1 MAASHLDNFIDH
13 ISHEKKLSKHTALSY
28 HTDLLQFQAF
38 VEKELTDA
46 DLLNASHL
54 IIRSWVA
61 ELLDSGISERS
72 VNRKLSSLKSFYKY
86 LLKNGLIKVNPLQ
99 KIIGP
104 KTPKK
109 LPVFV
114 DEMNMEQLF
123 EGITFEEGFIGMR
136 DKLLLDVLYQTGL
149 RRIELINLNEQSLDL
164 YNLTLKVLGKRN
176 KERIIPVSLELK
188 RNLEAYFKVKQE
200 KGLVNPSLF
209 VSLKDKTLK
218 ETEVYNIVKKYLS
231 QITTLGKK
239 SPHVLRHTFATHL
252 LNNGADINAVK
263 ELLGHANL
271 SATQIYTHNTIE
283 KLKKTYKQAH
293 PRSGE

>member
-1 MAASHLDNFIDH
+1 MAEQHLNSFIDY

-28 HTDLLQFQAF
+28 QTDLLQFQNF
-38 VEKELTDA
+38 VEKELSNT
-46 DLLNASHL
+46 DLLAINYL

-61 ELLDSGISERS
+61 ELLDTGISARS

-86 LLKNGLIKVNPLQ
+86 LLKNNLIKINPLQ
-99 KIIGP
+99 KITGP

-114 DEMNMEQLF
+114 DELNMEELF
-123 EGITFEEGFIGMR
+123 KSIEFDEGFIGLR
-136 DKLLLDVLYQTGL
+136 DKLLLDVLYQTGM
-149 RRIELINLNEQSLDL
+149 RRAELIGLKEQSIDFYGLS
-164 YNLTLKVLGKRN
+164 LKVLGKRN
-176 KERIIPVSLELK
+176 KERIIPLSLPLK
-188 RNLEAYFKVKQE
+188 RNLEEYFQVK
-200 KGLVNPSLF
+200 KSMGLVNPSVF
-209 VSLKDKTLK
+209 VSPKDKELK
-218 ETEVYNIVKKYLS
+218 EAEVYKIVKKYLS
-231 QITTLGKK
+231 LITTLSKK

-283 KLKKTYKQAH
+283 KLKKTYKQSH

>member
-1 MAASHLDNFIDH
+1 MADEHLNNFIDH
-13 ISHEKKLSKHTALSY
+13 IRHEKKLSKHTVLSY
-28 HTDLLQFQAF
+28 HSDLLQFHEF
-38 VEKELTDA
+38 VQQELSGS
-46 DLLNASHL
+46 DLLNIDHL
-54 IIRSWVA
+54 IVRSWIA
-61 ELLDSGISERS
+61 KLLDSGVAARS

-86 LLKNGLIKVNPLQ
+86 LLRNGVVKTNPLQ
-99 KIIGP
+99 KIVAP

-114 DEMNMEQLF
+114 DEANMEKLF
-123 EGITFEEGFIGMR
+123 DGIEFEEGFIGIR

-164 YNLTLKVLGKRN
+164 YNLTFKVLGKRN
-176 KERIIPVSLELK
+176 KERIIPISLDLK
-188 RNLEAYFKVKQE
+188 RNLEEYFKVKKNE
-200 KGLVNPSLF
+200 GLSNPSLF

-218 ETEVYNIVKKYLS
+218 ESEVYKLVTKYLS

-283 KLKKTYKQAH
+283 KLKKAYKQSH

>member
-1 MAASHLDNFIDH
+1 MAAEHLNNFIDY
-13 ISHEKKLSKHTALSY
+13 ISHEKKLSKHTVLSY
-28 HTDLLQFQAF
+28 HTDLLQFREF
-38 VEKELTDA
+38 VQQELSDT
-46 DLLNASHL
+46 DLLNINHL
-54 IIRSWVA
+54 IVRSWIA
-61 ELLDSGISERS
+61 KLLDTGVAARS

-86 LLKNGLIKVNPLQ
+86 LLRNNLIKTNPLQ
-99 KIIGP
+99 KIVAP

-109 LPVFV
+109 LPVFI
-114 DEMNMEQLF
+114 DEANMGQLF
-123 EGITFEEGFIGMR
+123 DGIKFEEGFIGAR

-164 YNLTLKVLGKRN
+164 YNLTFKVLGKRN
-176 KERIIPVSLELK
+176 KERIIPISLGLK
-188 RNLEAYFKVKQE
+188 RNLEAYFEVKKNE
-200 KGLVNPSLF
+200 GLSNPSLF
-209 VSLKDKTLK
+209 VSLKDKPLR
-218 ETEVYNIVKKYLS
+218 ESEVYKLVTKYLS

-283 KLKKTYKQAH
+283 KLKKTYKQSH